1 MEQLP
6 NESFH
11 TMSYCRH
18 VQAELLQNS
27 PTGHLVAIS
36 GTTNGHPWA
45 HQAFVPDPLSEE
57 SPELSQA
64 AYRAVAE
71 ARAALAAFDSTAA
84 RLPNPRLLR
93 HASLRLEAQATAALE
108 GTYEPVAD
116 VLGAHPTDAASA
128 SMTEVLNYL
137 TVAELAFGWSED
149 RRPWSVSALE
159 ELHRLLLLGTKGE
172 REFHGVR
179 PIQVVIGRR
188 DDAGPFDLPVTA
200 ARYVPPPPGA
210 DLRARLAEL
219 LDWMDAGPR
228 STCDPVVA
236 AAMVHYTFE
245 ALHPFHDGNGRIGR
259 LLIVLHLHRLGV
271 LTEPS
276 ITVSPWFEA
285 RRQRYYDALLGVSTV
300 GDWSTWVEMFA
311 EGLASSAADA
321 RRRMLALT
329 DIQHALKDQIRDSP
343 LRTANARL
351 LVDFAVAHP
360 TFTVRHVAEEL
371 GLQRAGAKKLVDN
384 LVSIGVLAEYGHR
397 SYDRRF
403 HSPAVLHVL
412 TSNPNA

>member
-1 MEQLP
+1 
-6 NESFH
+6 
-11 TMSYCRH
+11 
-18 VQAELLQNS
+18 
-27 PTGHLVAIS
+27 
-36 GTTNGHPWA
+36 
-45 HQAFVPDPLSEE
+45 
-57 SPELSQA
+57 
-64 AYRAVAE
+64 
-71 ARAALAAFDSTAA
+71 
-84 RLPNPRLLR
+84 
-93 HASLRLEAQATAALE
+93 
-108 GTYEPVAD
+108 
-116 VLGAHPTDAASA
+116 
-128 SMTEVLNYL
+128 
-137 TVAELAFGWSED
+137 
-149 RRPWSVSALE
+149 
-159 ELHRLLLLGTKGE
+159 
-172 REFHGVR
+172 
-179 PIQVVIGRR
+179 
-188 DDAGPFDLPVTA
+188 
-200 ARYVPPPPGA
+200 
-210 DLRARLAEL
+210 
-219 LDWMDAGPR
+219 
-228 STCDPVVA
+228 
-236 AAMVHYTFE
+236 MVHYTFE